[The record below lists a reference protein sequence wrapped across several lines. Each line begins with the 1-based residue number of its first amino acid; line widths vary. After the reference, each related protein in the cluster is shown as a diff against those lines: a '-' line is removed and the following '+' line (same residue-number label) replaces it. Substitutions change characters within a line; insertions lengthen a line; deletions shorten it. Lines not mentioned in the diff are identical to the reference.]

1 MAVVERAEREV
12 VVEFGVPLVLV
23 SIKWWNNVGE
33 NSRGLGRSIGVGRRV
48 GHINQSWGCHGVA
61 FLWCWCILWRLMLT
75 TNDFVDS
82 CTGEAASLFQD
93 VIVGELS

>member
-48 GHINQSWGCHGVA
+48 GHINQSGGSHGIASFWLPVY
-61 FLWCWCILWRLMLT
+61 L
-75 TNDFVDS
+75 VDV
-82 CTGEAASLFQD
+82 D
-93 VIVGELS
+93 VDHECLR